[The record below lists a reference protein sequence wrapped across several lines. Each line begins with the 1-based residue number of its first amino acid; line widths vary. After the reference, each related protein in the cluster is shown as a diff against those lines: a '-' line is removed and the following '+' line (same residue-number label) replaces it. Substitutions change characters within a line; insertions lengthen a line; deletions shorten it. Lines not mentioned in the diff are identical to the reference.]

1 MIDNA
6 DGGDSVP
13 RTGIGLPPQVASYI
27 GVTTNRLARMR
38 SEGQGPTWLKVGKS
52 VRYRWVDVHKFV
64 EENLRFATHG
74 SAAASPGGPADGDV
88 GEVK

>member
-1 MIDNA
+1 MIDNP
-6 DGGDSVP
+6 DGGESVP

-38 SEGQGPTWLKVGKS
+38 SESQGPTWLKIGKS

-64 EENLRFATHG
+64 EDNLRVATEG
-74 SAAASPGGPADGDV
+74 AAASPEGPDGDA